1 MNCCEKEERTRMD
14 MGRTDFRIHLNILA
28 ETDLQDI
35 VPVVQTLQYNLM

>member
-1 MNCCEKEERTRMD
+1 MCSNLGVTKVMS